1 MYPRGKSPSPK
12 EEVVGLLVRPESRV
26 IPPPAEDDSSKF
38 ELVRQVAIGNPP
50 WDFDR
55 VILFCW
61 DTLPATFYVRVF
73 LHYSLLNL
81 AFTCSLCQGNEI

>member
-1 MYPRGKSPSPK
+1 MYPRGKTPSP
-12 EEVVGLLVRPESRV
+12 EEVDVGLLARPESKE
-26 IPPPAEDDSSKF
+26 ITPPAEEDSSKL

-50 WDFDR
+50 RDFDR

-81 AFTCSLCQGNEI
+81 AFTCSLCQAYEV